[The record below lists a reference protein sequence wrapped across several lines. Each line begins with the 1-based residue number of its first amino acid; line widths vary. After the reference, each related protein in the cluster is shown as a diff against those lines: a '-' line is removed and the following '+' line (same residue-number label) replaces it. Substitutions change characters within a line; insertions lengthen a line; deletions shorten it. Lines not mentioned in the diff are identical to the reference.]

1 MRSLL
6 LVLFTIAAGL
16 TLSGIVANLY
26 RLIATK
32 SKNGEEGWIYYLV
45 MVLAGPSILFDNAT
59 RSFRK
64 KECGRLAW
72 AFALGLATYWA
83 MVLGA
88 ILLEV
93 VVTV

>member
-1 MRSLL
+1 MQSFM
-6 LVLFTIAAGL
+6 LVMFTIAGGL

-32 SKNGEEGWIYYLV
+32 SKSDAQSWVYYGV
-45 MVLAGPSILFDNAT
+45 MVVAGPSVLFDNAT
-59 RSFRK
+59 RTFRK
-64 KECGRLAW
+64 KECTGLAL
-72 AFALGLATYWA
+72 AFALGLAIYWA

-93 VVTV
+93 VVSV

>member
-16 TLSGIVANLY
+16 TLSGIVANIY
-26 RLIATK
+26 RLLAAKPK
-32 SKNGEEGWIYYLV
+32 SGGETWIYYAV
-45 MVLAGPSILFDNAT
+45 MILAGPSVLFDNAT

-64 KECGRLAW
+64 KECTPMAW
-72 AFALGLATYWA
+72 IFTLGLATYWA

>member
-1 MRSLL
+1 MHGLS

-32 SKNGEEGWIYYLV
+32 PKNGGDTWIYYPV

-64 KECGRLAW
+64 KECGRMAW
-72 AFALGLATYWA
+72 AFALSLATYWA
-83 MVLGA
+83 MVLGL

>member
-1 MRSLL
+1 MQSFL
-6 LVLFTIAAGL
+6 LVMFTIAAGL

-26 RLIATK
+26 RLMA
-32 SKNGEEGWIYYLV
+32 SKPNSQVENWIYYAV
-45 MVLAGPSILFDNAT
+45 MVLAGPSVLFYNAT
-59 RSFRK
+59 RSFQK
-64 KECGRLAW
+64 KECTGMAL

-93 VVTV
+93 VVTA

>member
-1 MRSLL
+1 MHGLS

-26 RLIATK
+26 RLITTK
-32 SKNGEEGWIYYLV
+32 AKNIGDTWIYYPM
-45 MVLAGPSILFDNAT
+45 MVLAGPSVLFDNAT
-59 RSFRK
+59 CSFRK
-64 KECGRLAW
+64 KECGRMAW

-88 ILLEV
+88 ILLDV

>member
-6 LVLFTIAAGL
+6 LVLFAVAAGL

-32 SKNGEEGWIYYLV
+32 PKHGGDSWIYYAV
-45 MVLAGPSILFDNAT
+45 MVLAGPSVLFDNAT

-64 KECGRLAW
+64 KECGRIAW
-72 AFALGLATYWA
+72 AFALCLATYWA

>member
-1 MRSLL
+1 MHNFLL
-6 LVLFTIAAGL
+6 MMFTIAGGL

-26 RLIATK
+26 RLMATK
-32 SKNGEEGWIYYLV
+32 PKSGAETWVYYGV
-45 MVLAGPSILFDNAT
+45 MVLAGPSVLFDNAT

-64 KECGRLAW
+64 KECTRMAW
-72 AFALGLATYWA
+72 MFALGLASYWA

-93 VVTV
+93 MVTV

>member
-1 MRSLL
+1 MRDFL
-6 LVLFTIAAGL
+6 LVMFAIGAGL

-26 RLIATK
+26 RLMASKPK
-32 SKNGEEGWIYYLV
+32 SDGETWIYYGV
-45 MVLAGPSILFDNAT
+45 MVLAGPSVLFDNAT

-64 KECGRLAW
+64 KECTGWAL
-72 AFALGLATYWA
+72 AFALLLAVYWA

>member
-1 MRSLL
+1 MRSFL
-6 LVLFTIAAGL
+6 LVLFTIAGGL

-32 SKNGEEGWIYYLV
+32 PKSGGETWIYYAV
-45 MVLAGPSILFDNAT
+45 MVLAGPSVLFDNAT

-64 KECGRLAW
+64 KECTRMAW
-72 AFALGLATYWA
+72 VFALGLATYWA

-88 ILLEV
+88 ILFEV

>member
-1 MRSLL
+1 MRNIL
-6 LVLFTIAAGL
+6 LVLFAIAAGL

-32 SKNGEEGWIYYLV
+32 PKSGAETWVYYGV
-45 MVLAGPSILFDNAT
+45 MVLAGPSVLFDNAT

-64 KECGRLAW
+64 KECTRMAW
-72 AFALGLATYWA
+72 MFALGLATYWA

-88 ILLEV
+88 ILLEAV
-93 VVTV
+93 ISV

>member
-1 MRSLL
+1 MRNLL
-6 LVLFTIAAGL
+6 LVLFAIAVGL

-32 SKNGEEGWIYYLV
+32 PKSGSETWVYYGV
-45 MVLAGPSILFDNAT
+45 MVLAGPSVLFDNAT

-64 KECGRLAW
+64 KECTRTAW
-72 AFALGLATYWA
+72 MFALGLATYWA

-88 ILLEV
+88 ILLEA

>member
-1 MRSLL
+1 MHNLV
-6 LVLFTIAAGL
+6 LVLFTVAGGL
-16 TLSGIVANLY
+16 TLSGIVANVY

-32 SKNGEEGWIYYLV
+32 PKSGGETWVYYGV
-45 MVLAGPSILFDNAT
+45 MVLAGPSVLFDNAT

-64 KECGRLAW
+64 KECTHWAW
-72 AFALGLATYWA
+72 IFALSLASYWA

-93 VVTV
+93 VLTV

>member
-1 MRSLL
+1 MRNILL
-6 LVLFTIAAGL
+6 MLFAIAVGL

-32 SKNGEEGWIYYLV
+32 PKGGSETWIYYGV
-45 MVLAGPSILFDNAT
+45 MALAGPSVLFDNAT
-59 RSFRK
+59 HSFRK
-64 KECGRLAW
+64 KECTRMAW
-72 AFALGLATYWA
+72 AFALVLATYWA